1 MIWLWLWHCLNIRS
15 RRLPRI
21 LGMQDDFLARVT
33 PLLQAS
39 SKLIKEARRA
49 IEVNK
54 RLARNLKMRVRRLH
68 ETTQRP

>member
-1 MIWLWLWHCLNIRS
+1 
-15 RRLPRI
+15 
-21 LGMQDDFLARVT
+21 MQDDFLARVT